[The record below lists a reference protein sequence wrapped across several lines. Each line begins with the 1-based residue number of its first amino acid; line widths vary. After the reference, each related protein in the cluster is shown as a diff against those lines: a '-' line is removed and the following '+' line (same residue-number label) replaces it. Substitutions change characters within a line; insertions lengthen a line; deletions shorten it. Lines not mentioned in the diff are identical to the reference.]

1 MEQKMAK
8 EKLTLI
14 YQKMKDERFNGEIII
29 NGFWI
34 IWKFSENISI
44 EVTVD
49 NLHEEGY
56 ISVTYLKQSKSTHWH
71 PELERVHIKA

>member
-1 MEQKMAK
+1 MAK

-34 IWKFSENISI
+34 IWKFSENIRACSHKS
-44 EVTVD
+44 VA
-49 NLHEEGY
+49 NLEE
-56 ISVTYLKQSKSTHWH
+56 IC
-71 PELERVHIKA
+71 